1 MQNKLVHKKLWEC
14 GACFLKRGH
23 ISRETICLYPMVEVM
38 LIALLMLLLDLS
50 VDRLIEGL
58 SVYVGNSA
66 SNLIP

>member
-1 MQNKLVHKKLWEC
+1 
-14 GACFLKRGH
+14 
-23 ISRETICLYPMVEVM
+23 MVPVM
-38 LIALLMLLLDLS
+38 LIALLMLLLGLS